1 MSARPRMVYVMGSMG
16 SGKSTFTAELLRRLG
31 AELGPLAEL
40 EEGTNARGS
49 RIRLRGHHADGLVYL
64 GKMRETHPGQDGLD
78 RATTILVEPWLRS
91 ERAPEAILTEG
102 RLFLNER
109 CMNAFAEHTEMLVV
123 HLHAEEW
130 VLDLRFAERGTNQTW
145 PAVKTT
151 ITLAE
156 RWSTWAEYRGLPVVS
171 TDTAEPYEW
180 ETAQQR
186 ALDHL
191 LG

>member
-1 MSARPRMVYVMGSMG
+1 MGSMG

-31 AELGPLAEL
+31 ADLGPLTEL

-49 RIRLRGHHADGLVYL
+49 RIRLRGHHAGGLTYL
-64 GKMRETHPGQDGLD
+64 GKMREHHPGQDGLD

-91 ERAPEAILTEG
+91 ERAPERILTEG

-109 CMNAFAEHTEMLVV
+109 CMSAFAEHTEMLVV
-123 HLHAEEW
+123 HLFAEDW
-130 VLDLRFAERGTNQTW
+130 LLDLRFAERGTNQTW

-151 ITLAE
+151 RTLAE
-156 RWSTWAEYRGLPVVS
+156 RWSSWHLDRGGDLVQA
-171 TDTAEPYEW
+171 DTGEPDEW
-180 ETAQQR
+180 EFAMVE
-186 ALDHL
+186 AVNHL

>member
-31 AELGPLAEL
+31 ADLGPLTEL
-40 EEGTNARGS
+40 EEGTNARA
-49 RIRLRGHHADGLVYL
+49 RIRLRGHQAGGLTYL
-64 GKMRETHPGQDGLD
+64 GKMREHHPGQDGLD

-91 ERAPEAILTEG
+91 ERAPEQILTEG
-102 RLFLNER
+102 RLFLNDR
-109 CMNAFAEHTEMLVV
+109 CMSAFAEHTEMLVV
-123 HLHAEEW
+123 HLFAEDW
-130 VLDLRFAERGTNQTW
+130 LLDLRFAERGTNQTW

-151 ITLAE
+151 RTLAE
-156 RWSTWAEYRGLPVVS
+156 RWSSWHLDRGGDVVQA
-171 TDTAEPYEW
+171 DTEEPDEW
-180 ETAQQR
+180 EFAQQR